1 MTFTQLEIFVLVAE
15 LRGFTS
21 AAMRLSISQSAVSHA
36 IKALE
41 QEMGVEL
48 IQRHQAAIEL
58 TDIGARLLLRA
69 REILGLGETMRQ
81 EAADARG
88 MKRGTLRIGSFGPS
102 SSLRM
107 LPKILDEYRKA
118 YPDIEIRIDEGAD
131 LEVIQWVQDRRVD
144 IGFVVLPE
152 ERFDTFP
159 IAEDQLVALLPS
171 SHPLAGQPNV
181 RLEALC
187 DAPFILTQAGSAA
200 LVERIFAAAKL
211 VPKIRYRS
219 AQLLS
224 TLGMVESGAGVTI
237 LAELALPAIDSA
249 RPAAYVTRPL
259 DPPVPRHIGLAVHNQ
274 RQASPATQAFI
285 EIATRLRRQGV
296 LNNAARISQAP

>member
-15 LRGFTS
+15 LRGFTA

-41 QEMGVEL
+41 QEMGVGL

-58 TDIGARLLLRA
+58 TDIGAQLVLRA

-88 MKRGTLRIGSFGPS
+88 LKRGTLRIGSFGPT
-102 SSLRM
+102 SSLRL
-107 LPKILDEYRKA
+107 LPKILAEYRKA
-118 YPDIEIRIDEGAD
+118 YPGIEVRIDEGAD
-131 LEVIQWVQDRRVD
+131 LEVIQWLQDRRVD

-152 ERFDTFP
+152 DRFDTVP

-171 SHPLAGQPNV
+171 AHPLAGQPDV
-181 RLEALC
+181 KLEALC

-219 AQLLS
+219 AQLIS
-224 TLGMVESGAGVTI
+224 TLGMVERGDGVTI
-237 LAELALPAIDSA
+237 VAELALPEVDSD
-249 RPAAYVTRPL
+249 RPAAYVARPL
-259 DPPVPRHIGLAVHNQ
+259 NPPVPRSIGLAVHNQ

-285 EIATRLRRQGV
+285 EIAIRLQRQGLLSGAGRV
-296 LNNAARISQAP
+296 K

>member
-48 IQRHQAAIEL
+48 IERHQAAIEL
-58 TDIGARLLLRA
+58 TDIGAQLLLRA
-69 REILGLGETMRQ
+69 REILGLSETMRQ

-102 SSLRM
+102 SSLRL

-118 YPDIEIRIDEGAD
+118 YPDIEVRIDEGAD
-131 LEVIQWVQDRRVD
+131 LEVIQWIQDRRVD

-152 ERFDTFP
+152 ERFDSFP

-171 SHPLAGQPNV
+171 NHPLAGQPNV

-187 DAPFILTQAGSAA
+187 DAPFILTQAGSAT

-285 EIATRLRRQGV
+285 EIATRLHRQGL

>member
-15 LRGFTS
+15 LRGFTA

-41 QEMGVEL
+41 QEMGVGL
-48 IQRHQAAIEL
+48 IQRHQAVIEL
-58 TDIGARLLLRA
+58 TDIGAQLVLRA

-88 MKRGTLRIGSFGPS
+88 LKRGTLRIGSFGPT
-102 SSLRM
+102 SSLRL
-107 LPKILDEYRKA
+107 LPKILAEYRKE
-118 YPDIEIRIDEGAD
+118 YPGIEVRIDEGAD
-131 LEVIQWVQDRRVD
+131 LEVIQWLQDRRVD

-152 ERFDTFP
+152 DRFDTVP

-171 SHPLAGQPNV
+171 AHPLAKQPDV
-181 RLEALC
+181 KLEALC
-187 DAPFILTQAGSAA
+187 DGPFILTQAGSAA

-219 AQLLS
+219 AQLIS
-224 TLGMVESGAGVTI
+224 TLGMVERGDGVTI
-237 LAELALPAIDSA
+237 VAELALPEVDSA
-249 RPAAYVTRPL
+249 RPTAYVQRPL
-259 DPPVPRHIGLAVHNQ
+259 NPPVPRRIGLAVHNQ

-285 EIATRLRRQGV
+285 EIATGLRRQGLLSGAGCV
-296 LNNAARISQAP
+296 K